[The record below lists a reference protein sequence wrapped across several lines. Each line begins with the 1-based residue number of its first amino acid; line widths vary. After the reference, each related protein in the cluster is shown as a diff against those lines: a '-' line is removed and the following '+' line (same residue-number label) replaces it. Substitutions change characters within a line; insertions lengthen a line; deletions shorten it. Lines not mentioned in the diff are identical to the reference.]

1 MASILLTLA
10 VFLLLSLFWGSL
22 CQSFFVFFSR
32 FLRSPADLLLLF
44 LTYLSPHREL
54 CVGALCLVDR
64 FPRVDK
70 NLLFADFPR
79 LKIYVYDFDGQLLG
93 PTIVQGLRQTLSSP
107 THFGLIF
114 RDTVG
119 KDYAQ
124 IAQEIIEE
132 KAWGAVVINANAT
145 TNFQAAVQGT
155 GGLLDG
161 EWAPSG
167 AMSLYVASSRW
178 FQVILEFLLPFL
190 EQMLQP
196 MITQACQQAA
206 SSFIQSTTP
215 ATLSALSATQQA
227 ALATPFSY
235 QEIDYRPVHPKQWAG
250 AAPLEA
256 GLIYYTIFSF
266 HIALFLNF
274 ARMPFFAA
282 IKKKGYKLTYPSTLA
297 LRFLPLPFAY
307 LILSLS

>member
-1 MASILLTLA
+1 MCSRDALT
-10 VFLLLSLFWGSL
+10 
-22 CQSFFVFFSR
+22 
-32 FLRSPADLLLLF
+32 
-44 LTYLSPHREL
+44 
-54 CVGALCLVDR
+54 
-64 FPRVDK
+64 
-70 NLLFADFPR
+70 DFPR
-79 LKIYVYDFDGQLLG
+79 LKIYVYDFDNSLLG
-93 PTIVQGLRQTLSSP
+93 PSIVQGLRETLSSP
-107 THFGLIF
+107 VHFGLVF
-114 RDTVG
+114 RSTVG

-124 IAQEIIEE
+124 IAQEIVEE

-145 TNFQAAVQGT
+145 TNFQAAVRAT
-155 GGLLDG
+155 GGLLNG

-190 EQMLQP
+190 EQMLNP
-196 MITQACQQAA
+196 MITRACQQATA
-206 SSFIQSTTP
+206 SFLQETTP
-215 ATLSALSATQQA
+215 ATLATLSATQQA
-227 ALATPFSY
+227 ALSTPFSF
-235 QEIDYRPVHPKQWAG
+235 QTIDYRPVHPTQWAG

-256 GLIYYTIFSF
+256 GLIYFTIFSF

-282 IKKKGYKLTYPSTLA
+282 VQKKGYKLTYWSTLA

>member
-1 MASILLTLA
+1 
-10 VFLLLSLFWGSL
+10 
-22 CQSFFVFFSR
+22 
-32 FLRSPADLLLLF
+32 
-44 LTYLSPHREL
+44 
-54 CVGALCLVDR
+54 
-64 FPRVDK
+64 
-70 NLLFADFPR
+70 
-79 LKIYVYDFDGQLLG
+79 LKIYVYDFDNQLLG
-93 PTIVQGLRQTLSSP
+93 PTLVQGLRQTLSSP

-114 RDTVG
+114 RDTTG
-119 KDYAQ
+119 KNYAQ
-124 IAQEIIEE
+124 IAQEIVEE

-155 GGLLDG
+155 GGLLNG

-196 MITQACQQAA
+196 MITQACQQATG
-206 SSFIQSTTP
+206 SFLQSTTP
-215 ATLSALSATQQA
+215 ATLSALSAAQQA
-227 ALATPFSY
+227 ALSTPFSY
-235 QEIDYRPVHPKQWAG
+235 QTIDYRPVHPTQWAG

-274 ARMPFFAA
+274 ARMAFFGAL
-282 IKKKGYKLTYPSTLA
+282 KKKGYKLTYLSTLA
-297 LRFLPLPFAY
+297 LRFIPLPFAY